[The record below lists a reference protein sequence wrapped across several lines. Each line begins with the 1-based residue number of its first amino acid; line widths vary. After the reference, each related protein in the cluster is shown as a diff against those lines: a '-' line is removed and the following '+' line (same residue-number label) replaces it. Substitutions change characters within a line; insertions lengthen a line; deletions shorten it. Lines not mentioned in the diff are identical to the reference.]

1 MGQRNDLAEK
11 KKVMIDGVEIPGLL
25 NVQEIPLEKGQ
36 LEVPEFSKIRRIQ
49 NGMATIP
56 PVELTYKIQRDT
68 ETLDFMKEWF
78 LKDESKD
85 VTIIRT
91 DGSGVEFARTL
102 LPQSECVRYYEPP
115 YDAAAPTFAQVQITL
130 CPWDIVPIAAS

>member
-1 MGQRNDLAEK
+1 MGQKNDLAEK
-11 KKVMIDGVEIPGLL
+11 KKVMIDGVEIPGLI

-36 LEVPEFSKIRRIQ
+36 LPVPEFKKIRLIQ
-49 NGMATIP
+49 NGMSTIP
-56 PVELTYKIQRDT
+56 PVAMTYKIQRDT
-68 ETLDFMKEWF
+68 ETRSFMKDWY
-78 LKDESKD
+78 LNDESKD

-102 LPQSECVRYYEPP
+102 LPQSECVRYFEPE

-130 CPWDIVPIAAS
+130 APWDVIPIEPS

>member
-49 NGMATIP
+49 NGMSTIP

-68 ETLDFMKEWF
+68 ETLDFMKGWY
-78 LKDESKD
+78 LNDESKD

-91 DGSGVEFARTL
+91 DGSGIEFARTL

-130 CPWDIVPIAAS
+130 CPWDILPIEAS

>member
-1 MGQRNDLAEK
+1 MQKNDLAEK
-11 KKVMIDGVEIPGLL
+11 KKIMIDGVEIPGLL

-49 NGMATIP
+49 NGMSTIP
-56 PVELTYKIQRDT
+56 AVELTYKIQRDT
-68 ETLDFMKEWF
+68 ETLNFMKDWY

-91 DGSGVEFARTL
+91 DGGGVEFARTL

-130 CPWDIVPIAAS
+130 CPWDVIPINS